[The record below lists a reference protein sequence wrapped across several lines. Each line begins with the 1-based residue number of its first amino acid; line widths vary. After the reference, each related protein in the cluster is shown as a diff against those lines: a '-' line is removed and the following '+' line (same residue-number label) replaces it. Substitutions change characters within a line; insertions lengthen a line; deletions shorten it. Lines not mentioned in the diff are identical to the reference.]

1 MSDAELKRLVQEV
14 KKNESEIQA
23 IIEDKEEKEAEEFK
37 REWTRLVGSPG
48 KMTLRGVSVGGGA
61 KKKSKKKRKKKSK
74 KKKTKKVKFS
84 IKKSKKQTI
93 KKAPTSLSIFPD
105 KSPQLQE
112 PGVPTK
118 LTSYTTKNVAIRD
131 ERGREYNAIIND
143 RLAYRRAPRGQN
155 IDDFSEIIYGP
166 KIEQLTS
173 QNYKKIKK
181 GNKMYFDRASSAFRG
196 PFFFKNLTRGPE
208 LLFEVKDTAY
218 NKKYLFSISVHAL
231 DNEKLYMVIGNN
243 SPSNSKVKKSKK
255 KKTVKKKGKKK
266 NRKIMKSK
274 LSKSRKARK

>member
-1 MSDAELKRLVQEV
+1 MSDAELKRLVQEA
-14 KKNESEIQA
+14 KKNESKIQA
-23 IIEDKEEKEAEEFK
+23 NIEDEKRKEVEEFE
-37 REWTRLVGSPG
+37 REWNRLIGPSG
-48 KMTLRGVSVGGGA
+48 KMTIRQRSAEGGA
-61 KKKSKKKRKKKSK
+61 KKKKSK

-155 IDDFSEIIYGP
+155 VDDFSEILYGP
-166 KIEQLTS
+166 KVVQLTS
-173 QNYKKIKK
+173 QNYRKVKK
-181 GNKMYFDRASSAFRG
+181 GSKLYYDRGSAALRG
-196 PFFFKNLTRGPE
+196 PFIFKNLTRGPE
-208 LLFEVKDTAY
+208 LLMEVKDTAY
-218 NKKYLFSISVHAL
+218 NKTYLFSIAVNRL
-231 DNEKLYMVIGNN
+231 DKEKVYLILGN
-243 SPSNSKVKKSKK
+243 KS
-255 KKTVKKKGKKK
+255 
-266 NRKIMKSK
+266 I
-274 LSKSRKARK
+274 SKSRKMKSKSKRSNKTRKSRK

>member
-1 MSDAELKRLVQEV
+1 MSDAELKQLVQEAE
-14 KKNESEIQA
+14 KNESKIQA
-23 IIEDKEEKEAEEFK
+23 NIKDKEEREAKAFE
-37 REWTRLVGSPG
+37 REWNRLIGPSG
-48 KMTLRGVSVGGGA
+48 KLMYRQRSGEGGA

-155 IDDFSEIIYGP
+155 VDDFSEILYGP
-166 KIEQLTS
+166 KVVQLTS
-173 QNYKKIKK
+173 QNYRKVKK
-181 GNKMYFDRASSAFRG
+181 GSKLYYDRGSAALRG
-196 PFFFKNLTRGPE
+196 PFIFKNLTRGPE
-208 LLFEVKDTAY
+208 LLMEVKDTAY
-218 NKKYLFSISVHAL
+218 NKTYLFSISVNRL
-231 DNEKLYMVIGNN
+231 DKEKVYLILGNK
-243 SPSNSKVKKSKK
+243 SISKA
-255 KKTVKKKGKKK
+255 
-266 NRKIMKSK
+266 RKMKSK
-274 LSKSRKARK
+274 SKRSNKTRKSRK

>member
-1 MSDAELKRLVQEV
+1 MSDAELKRLVQEA
-14 KKNESEIQA
+14 KKNESKIQA
-23 IIEDKEEKEAEEFK
+23 NIKDKKRKELEAFE
-37 REWTRLVGSPG
+37 REWNLLIGPSG
-48 KMTLRGVSVGGGA
+48 KMTIRQRSAEGGA
-61 KKKSKKKRKKKSK
+61 KKKSKKKS

-155 IDDFSEIIYGP
+155 VDDFSEILYGP
-166 KIEQLTS
+166 KVVQLTS
-173 QNYKKIKK
+173 QNYRKVKK
-181 GNKMYFDRASSAFRG
+181 GSKLYYDRGSAALRG
-196 PFFFKNLTRGPE
+196 PFIFKNLTRGPE
-208 LLFEVKDTAY
+208 LLMEVKDTAY
-218 NKKYLFSISVHAL
+218 NKTYLFSIAVNRL
-231 DNEKLYMVIGNN
+231 DKEKVYLILGN
-243 SPSNSKVKKSKK
+243 KS
-255 KKTVKKKGKKK
+255 
-266 NRKIMKSK
+266 I
-274 LSKSRKARK
+274 SKSRKMKSKSKRSNKTRKSRK